1 MVDPALVQPRTPI
14 DVGTEKPVLENEG
27 KTMKVI
33 AAIGEVEEGKVREK
47 DPVKRVREEGQG
59 IADGV
64 PTKKMTEGTIRQRT
78 VSLRLGEVEDV
89 TMVTGNRVP
98 LARPIVREI

>member
-14 DVGTEKPVLENEG
+14 DVGTEKPVLENED

-33 AAIGEVEEGKVREK
+33 AAIGEVEEVKMREK
-47 DPVKRVREEGQG
+47 DPAKGVREEGQG
-59 IADGV
+59 IEDGV
-64 PTKKMTEGTIRQRT
+64 PTKKRTKSTIRQRT
-78 VSLRLGEVEDV
+78 VSLRPGEVEDI

-98 LARPIVREI
+98 LARPIVQEI